1 MTVKARTAHTS
12 RTVPGGYDLGLVAH
26 CGDCSATVHG
36 VIAWG
41 VDHAAA
47 LDNAGTM
54 LDAEARDR
62 NWRCLASGDTCD
74 RCKRR

>member
-12 RTVPGGYDLGLVAH
+12 RAVAGGYELGLVAH
-26 CGDCSATVHG
+26 CGGCSATVRG
-36 VIAWG
+36 LIAWG
-41 VDHAAA
+41 VDHADALANAA
-47 LDNAGTM
+47 TM

-62 NWRCLASGDTCD
+62 GWRCLPSGDTCD

>member
-12 RTVPGGYDLGLVAH
+12 RAVPGGYELGLAAH
-26 CGDCSATVHG
+26 CAGCSATVRG

-41 VDHAAA
+41 VDHTDA
-47 LDNAGTM
+47 LDSAGTM

-62 NWRCLASGDTCD
+62 GWRCLASGDP
-74 RCKRR
+74 K